1 MMVRHSWRGGE
12 SRISRATR
20 PLLASVL
27 VFAAAF
33 AFEATQSAM
42 AAEAAKKDESTR
54 SEEQLE
60 RQLADARKRLDAAA
74 REVAELSRALSES
87 IVPQVGYAIGRTMQR
102 AVLGINVGSR
112 QDAGSDDGVKIVSV
126 SPGGPADEA
135 GLRAGDVI
143 LEVNGTK
150 LERSGDRSP
159 RARLLDLMRE
169 VEPHEK
175 VTVTY
180 RRDGKV
186 SKATVTAQPLIDHM
200 VAMTLPT
207 HGEHWP
213 ALIGGHHRMFF
224 GPVEG
229 AFGSAELVALTP
241 KLGQYFGTDKGLLV
255 VRAPEDERLELED
268 GDVILDIDGRTP
280 SSPSHALRILS
291 SYQAG
296 ERLTL
301 NVLRNK
307 KKMSIEV
314 TIPEDA
320 PHSSREMGH
329 VVMPAL
335 PTPGRRIERHE
346 LRAPGAG
353 TIQIRS
359 ALPED
364 AV

>member
-1 MMVRHSWRGGE
+1 MMIRHSWRGGG
-12 SRISRATR
+12 SRISRASR

-27 VFAAAF
+27 VIAAAF
-33 AFEATQSAM
+33 AFEATQGAM
-42 AAEAAKKDESTR
+42 AAEETKKDESAK
-54 SEEQLE
+54 SEEELE

-74 REVAELSRALSES
+74 REVAELSRALSET

-112 QDAGSDDGVKIVSV
+112 DAGGSDDGVKIVSV

-143 LEVNGTK
+143 LELNGTK

-159 RARLLDLMRE
+159 RARLLDLMRD

-180 RRDGKV
+180 RRGGKV
-186 SKATVTAQPLIDHM
+186 SKTTVTARPLIDHV
-200 VAMTLPT
+200 VAMALPK

-213 ALIGGHHRMFF
+213 APITGRHGMFF
-224 GPVEG
+224 GPIG

-241 KLGQYFGTDKGLLV
+241 KLGQYFGTDQGLLV
-255 VRAPEDERLELED
+255 VRAPEDERLKLED

-320 PHSSREMGH
+320 PRASREMGH
-329 VVMPAL
+329 LMMPGL
-335 PTPGRRIERHE
+335 PAPGRRIERHE
-346 LRAPGAG
+346 LRSPDAG